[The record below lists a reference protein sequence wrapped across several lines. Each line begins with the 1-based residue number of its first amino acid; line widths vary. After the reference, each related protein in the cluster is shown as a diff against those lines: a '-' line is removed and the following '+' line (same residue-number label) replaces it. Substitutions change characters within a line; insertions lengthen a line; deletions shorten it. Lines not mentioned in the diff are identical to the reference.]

1 MFNITKLTPSL
12 LFGRIAD
19 DVQDPK
25 TSLINLVQ
33 MNPRI
38 INCHKNWNIFP
49 YKKAIKIKEK
59 KPILRTGLRGLQ
71 LLRTK

>member
-1 MFNITKLTPSL
+1 MFNIAKLTPSL

-25 TSLINLVQ
+25 TSLINLVR

-49 YKKAIKIKEK
+49 DKKSIKIKEK